1 MRTNSHFGQV
11 SSRKSTV
18 LIENGRGLGIA
29 QVAATKLKISF
40 NFAEVTGG
48 FEEEMTLD
56 MIPKDGI
63 ARVVSVESTDSHSL
77 RLMEMGLVPGAAIR
91 MVKSAPLGDP
101 IQVCIRNYDLALRR
115 DEAKSIVVTL
125 DETDK

>member
-1 MRTNSHFGQV
+1 M
-11 SSRKSTV
+11 